1 MRKFTPSKPVYQMTI
16 LPFRALYLDAAA
28 GLSDN
33 DFFLAV
39 KSDYHTFQQQQLFRA
54 YPESSLFVYQ
64 IVQGQQLR
72 TGIIGCIPVTHYEDG
87 FVLRHELTIESKEAV
102 QRRLSLERGAVVKPI
117 LLTYPGYPMLDDWLQ
132 TYVATHEPAWEVAV
146 AELQEAHRFFPLSQ
160 EADIAYLQTL
170 FTEGLQHAY
179 IADGHHRFSSA
190 VSLYRQQQGLAA
202 QSAYEHLMCAFFP
215 ADALEIHN
223 FNRVV
228 YNALESISPASF
240 MAELSQYASLTRLPA
255 ATMPAAAHELTMLLA
270 GEWFSVSWRDL
281 TWFTRPDR
289 SVSTDVD
296 LFNDLI
302 LHRILGIE
310 DVRTDKKIDYI
321 EGPKGIAGLEEAVAA
336 HPGSIG
342 FCLYPLD
349 WQTFQAII
357 DAGQVLPPKSTWF
370 EPRMKNGLL
379 IQPYFTI
386 EKAN

>member
-190 VSLYRQQQGLAA
+190 VSLYRQHQGLAA

-386 EKAN
+386 EKTN

>member
-1 MRKFTPSKPVYQMTI
+1 MRKLVPSKPVYQMTI
-16 LPFRALYLDAAA
+16 LPFRALYLDVAA
-28 GLSDN
+28 GQSDS
-33 DFFLAV
+33 DFLLAV
-39 KSDYHTFQQQQLFRA
+39 KSDYHSFQQQQLFQA
-54 YPESSLFVYQ
+54 FPDSSLFVYQ

-102 QRRLSLERGAVVKPI
+102 QTQLSLERGAVVKPI
-117 LLTYPGYPMLDDWLQ
+117 LLTYPGYDALDQWLQ
-132 TYVATHEPAWEVAV
+132 TYASSREPVWEVEV
-146 AELQEAHRFFPLSQ
+146 AELQETHRFFPVSQ
-160 EADIAYLQTL
+160 ESAIAHLQAL
-170 FTEGLQHAY
+170 FAEGLEHAY

-190 VSLYRQQQGLAA
+190 VSLYRQHQGRAEQL
-202 QSAYEHLMCAFFP
+202 AYENLMCAFFP

-228 YNALESISPASF
+228 SRALEHISPAGF
-240 MAELSQYASLTRLPA
+240 VAELSQFASITRLSA
-255 ATMPAAAHELTMLLA
+255 AAMPTAAHELTMLLA

-336 HPGSIG
+336 HPDSIG

-379 IQPYFTI
+379 IQPYFTV
-386 EKAN
+386 E